1 MARGTPPPDR
11 TDPDGPDGGDDA
23 APSADGDS
31 TGTGTADTLRWAV
44 LAGTDDLSEA
54 EVLRLAAQQAAS
66 ASGAAVGLVHLRG
79 AAPGT
84 LRLAAVAGLPTRM
97 ARSWE
102 LLDAA
107 PEAPYGV
114 ALDRR
119 RAAWGDTL
127 PAAVAADPQW
137 ERWARTGMFTVPV
150 EVHGEPV
157 GVLSVLLP
165 DRPRPDR
172 EAFLVHLAALVGR
185 LLRDARRW
193 QTGTTPWWQ
202 EPLTERR
209 EVMKQVAVGT
219 WSWDLGTGL
228 LDIDGATRH
237 MLVAA
242 GLDPES
248 WDRRIETWMARIHPD
263 DRPGVQEAIDH
274 SMRTGETYAV
284 EYRVLGGADRVSWLE
299 LRGTFEYDETG
310 APVRML
316 GTAWDVTAR
325 RDQLD
330 WLVGVLELHPDPVH
344 VVDADDRV
352 QWANKTAREM
362 AAGGSVDLIGA
373 ALWDAVETLR
383 DQGLK
388 ELFARARATPGAPM
402 SLEVEARPR
411 AGQGSRSAFL
421 VVRAVQIGG
430 LVAVQMADIT
440 DARRAEREAA
450 ERVRKVLEL
459 NAALVRALHTGDV
472 VDVVTSHLL
481 PLFEAQGFLLHDL
494 TGPRPRLIATS
505 GYPSAFTAPRR
516 ENPGA
521 WQGGHELIATDTA
534 RLLPSA
540 AEATGP
546 RAAGIRELARA
557 TGKQAWAVLPLRAAG
572 RLVGSCAVAWSR
584 PHPFTA
590 DDEPVMAN
598 LATLIAQALENARLY
613 EQARHQA
620 ERLQQELLPG
630 ELPTAFGVRTAA
642 RYRTAPGHEFG
653 GDWYDIVPLPGG
665 RVLAV
670 IGDVLGHGLEQAI
683 TMGIIRHAVLAIA
696 ALDMPV
702 DELMAR
708 LNDVVVRLSSDA
720 DGQPVYAT
728 SLFAVHD
735 ATTGV
740 CRIASAGHP
749 PPIVLRPGSDPVSL
763 DVPAGPPLGLAQV
776 PAEVVETTLEPDSLL
791 VFYTNGL
798 LGAGATDA
806 ATLGARVARHRD
818 SAGPLTARTDRS
830 AWLEALCDSLAD
842 EPLRNTRPDDA
853 ALLLLATEPF
863 AGGRAAS
870 WDLPWSAESAGKA
883 RELTTESLNSWGLG
897 ELDEAAT
904 LVVSELVGN
913 TVRHAVGLGSDAADN
928 GSGVIRLRLL
938 NLSDPTSDS
947 AAAMVVC
954 EVYDGSEATPRVRHP
969 SLDDEFGRGLQ
980 LVAMMSDQWG
990 ARFTE
995 SGKCIWASLS
1005 APAAPA
1011 APAVS
1016 PGSPVGSGS
1025 AG

>member
-11 TDPDGPDGGDDA
+11 RGPQGPDGGDDDA
-23 APSADGDS
+23 SSADEDS
-31 TGTGTADTLRWAV
+31 DGTGAADALRWAV
-44 LAGTDDLSEA
+44 LAETEDLSEA
-54 EVLRLAAQQAAS
+54 EVLRLAAQQAAA

-79 AAPGT
+79 AEPGT
-84 LRLAAVAGLPTRM
+84 LRLAAVAGLPARM

-102 LLDAA
+102 LLEAA
-107 PEAPYGV
+107 PEAPYGI

-119 RAAWGDTL
+119 RAAWSGAL
-127 PAAVAADPQW
+127 PAAVAADAQW
-137 ERWARTGMFTVPV
+137 ERWAATGMLSVPV
-150 EVHGEPV
+150 EVHSEPV
-157 GVLSVLLP
+157 GVLSVLVSE
-165 DRPRPDR
+165 RPRPDR

-185 LLRDARRW
+185 LLRNARRW
-193 QTGTTPWWQ
+193 HTGTAPWWQ

-219 WSWDLGTGL
+219 WSWNLSTGL
-228 LDIDGATRH
+228 LDIDGATHH

-242 GLDPES
+242 GLDPDS
-248 WDRRIETWMARIHPD
+248 WDRRIETWMGRIHPD

-274 SMRTGETYAV
+274 AMQTGETYAV
-284 EYRVLGGADRVSWLE
+284 EYRVLGGADRISWLE

-325 RDQLD
+325 RDKLD

-344 VVDADDRV
+344 VIDADDRV

-362 AAGGSVDLIGA
+362 AEGGSVELIGA
-373 ALWDAVETLR
+373 PLWDAVEALR

-388 ELFARARATPGAPM
+388 ELFARARATPGAPTT
-402 SLEVEARPR
+402 LEVEARPR
-411 AGQGSRSAFL
+411 PGRGTRSAFL

-481 PLFEAQGFLLHDL
+481 PMFEAQGFLLHDL
-494 TGPRPRLIATS
+494 AGPRPRLIAAS
-505 GYPSAFTAPRR
+505 GYPAPFMAHLR

-521 WQGGHELIATDTA
+521 WQGGHALIATETA
-534 RLLPSA
+534 RLVPSA

-546 RAAGIRELARA
+546 FAAEIRELAEA
-557 TGKQAWAVLPLRAAG
+557 TDKQAWAVLPLRAAG

-630 ELPTAFGVRTAA
+630 GLPAAFAVRTAA

-670 IGDVLGHGLEQAI
+670 IGDVMGHGLEQAI

-708 LNDVVVRLSSDA
+708 INDVVVRLSSDA

-735 ATTGV
+735 TTTGI
-740 CRIASAGHP
+740 CRVASAGHP
-749 PPIVLRPGSDPVSL
+749 PPIVLRPDSAPVSL
-763 DVPAGPPLGLAQV
+763 DLPAGPPLGLAQV
-776 PAEVVETTLEPDSLL
+776 PAEVVETTLEPDSVL

-798 LGAGATDA
+798 LGAGGSDATA
-806 ATLGARVARHRD
+806 LEARVAGYRE
-818 SAGPLTARTDRS
+818 SEGPLTARTDRS
-830 AWLEALCDSLAD
+830 AWLESLCDTLAD
-842 EPLRNTRPDDA
+842 EPLQGASPDDA
-853 ALLLLATEPF
+853 ALLVLATEPF
-863 AGGRAAS
+863 PADRAAS

-883 RELTTESLNSWGLG
+883 RELTTERLASWGLE

-913 TVRHAVGLGSDAADN
+913 TVRHAVGLGSDAAD
-928 GSGVIRLRLL
+928 GSPGVIRLRLL
-938 NLSDPTSDS
+938 NLSDPAAGS
-947 AAAMVVC
+947 ATGTTAGSATGSTAGTVVC

-980 LVAMMSDQWG
+980 LVAVMADQWG

-995 SGKCIWASLS
+995 SGKCIWATLS
-1005 APAAPA
+1005 MRSTLPD
-1011 APAVS
+1011 
-1016 PGSPVGSGS
+1016 
-1025 AG
+1025 